1 MRSPEDQLVIELAK
15 VSYIHMH
22 YRSETESTHSSP
34 KSGAD
39 VPGTMQ
45 SSSESMGTI
54 ICSVDVKWNSAS
66 IVAVGYVQ
74 SSASDFGLPPIFIAM
89 WDTEGKKCSNNPAC
103 VLWDERMLLNSR

>member
-1 MRSPEDQLVIELAK
+1 MTCEKYQSLPSGVRSPEDQLVIELAK

-39 VPGTMQ
+39 VPGAMQ

-66 IVAVGYVQ
+66 IVAVGHVQ
-74 SSASDFGLPPIFIAM
+74 SSPQISAYRPFS
-89 WDTEGKKCSNNPAC
+89 
-103 VLWDERMLLNSR
+103 